1 MMELLDARHPGLD
14 DVVRMKRLLLY
25 GKLSVWVGFM
35 DELPELGECENRD
48 FSAMDHDFQGI
59 DFYASGF

>member
-1 MMELLDARHPGLD
+1 
-14 DVVRMKRLLLY
+14 MKRLLLY

-35 DELPELGECENRD
+35 DELPELGKCENRD